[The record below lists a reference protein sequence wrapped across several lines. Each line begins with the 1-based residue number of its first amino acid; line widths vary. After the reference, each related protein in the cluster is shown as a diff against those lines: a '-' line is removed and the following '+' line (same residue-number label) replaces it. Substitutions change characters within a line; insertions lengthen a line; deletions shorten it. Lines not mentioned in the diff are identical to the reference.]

1 METVYFSEDMAEAQE
16 AVQATLDQYQKL
28 LDQLSENQRQ
38 DVLRTIGLRMEELKA
53 QEQALKDAV
62 LESHWLDICHFAI
75 SYEWLWESVGFIN
88 VC

>member
-16 AVQATLDQYQKL
+16 AVSSTLAQYKKL

-53 QEQALKDAV
+53 QEQALKDA
-62 LESHWLDICHFAI
+62 LHDSH
-75 SYEWLWESVGFIN
+75 
-88 VC
+88 